1 MRRFLLILVSGVLLQ
16 ISLSAKVSEADFAFI
31 HINRS
36 NSDISYER
44 VNEVFQD
51 SRGLLW
57 VGTAKGLNRFDGY
70 SFTVYDKDALGVPSD
85 CIYCIAEDSAGNV
98 WTGTDRGV
106 SVYDYRNDRFVPFR
120 TVSDKGTVID
130 NKVNNILCDG
140 DRIYLTVNHQGL
152 FSYDLKSGCL
162 INYFVKDGAETL
174 PQGIRRLAIGSG
186 GDFWLALYFND
197 LYRCPAGLD
206 SLESVSLWG
215 VDFRKDNIEG
225 IVQSKENSHI
235 IYAVSTKN
243 GLCRIDTKLRRTTHL
258 LNLPAGAVKGLLL
271 EPGRCLWIPTVCGL
285 WRYDLLDG
293 SHIVLKSDAGNR
305 FSLSDDCANSVLI
318 DNAGRLWVGTKDGGL
333 NYSDPEMRNFIRHDS
348 CGGHSL
354 ENSMVS
360 GFADDGAGTMWVTT
374 EKGEIYRYD
383 VADDVLSRYDTPDI
397 SDFVSSPC
405 FYQDRLWIASL
416 NGLIRLDPRTGAVRR
431 YESFPNATVEDNGCY
446 AVYKSDSGLLYV
458 GTTLGLLRYEP
469 GSDSFVSIDG
479 FDGKFVTGIDE
490 DGRGCLWISTYADG
504 VCRYDPSSSGE
515 PDLRWYGSPEF
526 FSTNKFTG
534 LLVDGADRV
543 WPISYSDGFYCFD
556 WATETFVR
564 YDSKTL
570 PGLPTDVFFRAV
582 DDVDGNIWLSSDAGI
597 VRFNPATGDVF
608 HYTTSEGLLDNAMK
622 KGAAKDGRGN
632 IFFGSQNGFIRFN
645 PEQFRLNETS
655 PKLVVTK
662 LCVGD
667 DTVLPGPRS
676 PIDRNIDIADEIR
689 LKFKQNSFGISA
701 SLLSLSTLASNRVFC
716 LLEGYD
722 REPRILTGGGKTVFW
737 YNVPAGRYTLL
748 LKGSNDGKTWTAEH
762 KAVTVIVERPW
773 FASSWAIAGYVLFL
787 VLLSLVLAYLHS
799 RMMRKK
805 LREQRESFET
815 RMQINALSEKL
826 PVALLIT
833 GDTALADE
841 IRSAVIKDC
850 SIVSVTG
857 TKMAFEALAQMK
869 ASLVIADAD
878 SRGFDCEDFCTS
890 LHGSPKWSRL
900 PVLVLSSD
908 TSTERKIAFAD
919 SGAAMTIDKP
929 LSVDWLTSA
938 IRNIFR
944 KELSIEAAISQSVVS
959 MKIHRL
965 KLDSKD
971 EDFINLLEKS
981 VTDNF
986 SNPDFDSAALEKAMA
1001 MSRSSLV
1008 RRMKSL
1014 FDTTP
1019 NEYLK
1024 QKRLEIAARMLEE
1037 NQVRVN
1043 EICYAV
1049 GFKYPS
1055 YFTKCFKQAYGV
1067 LPAEY
1072 KKSLK
1077 EKQNLRG

>member
-1 MRRFLLILVSGVLLQ
+1 MI
-16 ISLSAKVSEADFAFI
+16 
-31 HINRS
+31 
-36 NSDISYER
+36 
-44 VNEVFQD
+44 
-51 SRGLLW
+51 
-57 VGTAKGLNRFDGY
+57 
-70 SFTVYDKDALGVPSD
+70 
-85 CIYCIAEDSAGNV
+85 
-98 WTGTDRGV
+98 
-106 SVYDYRNDRFVPFR
+106 
-120 TVSDKGTVID
+120 
-130 NKVNNILCDG
+130 
-140 DRIYLTVNHQGL
+140 
-152 FSYDLKSGCL
+152 
-162 INYFVKDGAETL
+162 
-174 PQGIRRLAIGSG
+174 
-186 GDFWLALYFND
+186 
-197 LYRCPAGLD
+197 
-206 SLESVSLWG
+206 
-215 VDFRKDNIEG
+215 
-225 IVQSKENSHI
+225 
-235 IYAVSTKN
+235 
-243 GLCRIDTKLRRTTHL
+243 
-258 LNLPAGAVKGLLL
+258 
-271 EPGRCLWIPTVCGL
+271 
-285 WRYDLLDG
+285 
-293 SHIVLKSDAGNR
+293 
-305 FSLSDDCANSVLI
+305 
-318 DNAGRLWVGTKDGGL
+318 
-333 NYSDPEMRNFIRHDS
+333 
-348 CGGHSL
+348 
-354 ENSMVS
+354 
-360 GFADDGAGTMWVTT
+360 
-374 EKGEIYRYD
+374 
-383 VADDVLSRYDTPDI
+383 
-397 SDFVSSPC
+397 
-405 FYQDRLWIASL
+405 
-416 NGLIRLDPRTGAVRR
+416 
-431 YESFPNATVEDNGCY
+431 
-446 AVYKSDSGLLYV
+446 
-458 GTTLGLLRYEP
+458 
-469 GSDSFVSIDG
+469 
-479 FDGKFVTGIDE
+479 
-490 DGRGCLWISTYADG
+490 
-504 VCRYDPSSSGE
+504 
-515 PDLRWYGSPEF
+515 
-526 FSTNKFTG
+526 
-534 LLVDGADRV
+534 
-543 WPISYSDGFYCFD
+543 
-556 WATETFVR
+556 
-564 YDSKTL
+564 
-570 PGLPTDVFFRAV
+570 
-582 DDVDGNIWLSSDAGI
+582 
-597 VRFNPATGDVF
+597 
-608 HYTTSEGLLDNAMK
+608 
-622 KGAAKDGRGN
+622 
-632 IFFGSQNGFIRFN
+632 
-645 PEQFRLNETS
+645 
-655 PKLVVTK
+655 TK

-667 DTVLPGPRS
+667 ETVLPGSRA

-689 LKFKQNSFGISA
+689 LKFTQNSFGISV

-716 LLEGYD
+716 ILEGYD

-908 TSTERKIAFAD
+908 TSTERKIAFSD

-929 LSVDWLTSA
+929 LSVDWLTSS